1 MDSIDDELPTD
12 LARLRNE
19 IATGLY
25 AQLPIRHESIE
36 QEDVLGVAHALVIRL
51 VQAYRFE
58 WIRPPE
64 PERDTEW
71 TLDGFSWTPG
81 EPAPSRWSPSSR

>member
-12 LARLRNE
+12 LARLRND

-25 AQLPIRHESIE
+25 AQLAIRHESIE
-36 QEDVLGVAHALVIRL
+36 QEDVLGVAHALVVRL
-51 VQAYRFE
+51 VQSYRIE

-64 PERDTEW
+64 PEDDTEW
-71 TLDGFSWTPG
+71 SLDAYTW
-81 EPAPSRWSPSSR
+81 RSSFR